1 MKKLTKVI
9 MSGAAVAALGCTMAA
24 SLTGCGNDKS
34 TINITGSSSVSPL
47 MSVLADEYMDA
58 HSNVNILVQTSDS
71 TSGVTDTQ
79 SGKNNLGMASR
90 ALKDEET
97 GVTSVKICDD
107 GVALIVNPN
116 CTVTSVTSAE
126 VYELYAN
133 GTAIQGTLTNAIT
146 REDGSGTR
154 DAFDG
159 LIKNVAG
166 NKLSALTS
174 FADCVE
180 ESNGTGAVKS
190 DIAANSNGNKVGYI
204 SMGALNNTV
213 KALVYEGVEATA
225 ANVKSGDYKLA
236 RPFNVLYNTEKGLSG
251 ATKEFLDWILSAE
264 GQQIVESEGY
274 VTIL

>member
-24 SLTGCGNDKS
+24 SLTGCGNDKT
-34 TINITGSSSVSPL
+34 TIKITGSSSVSPL

-58 HSNVNILVQTSDS
+58 HSNVEIIVQTSDS

-90 ALKDEET
+90 DLKDGET
-97 GVTSVKICDD
+97 GVTSVKICTD
-107 GVALIVNPN
+107 GVALVVHPN

-126 VYELYAN
+126 VYALYAN
-133 GTAIQGTLTNAIT
+133 GTPIQGTLTNAIT

-159 LIKNVAG
+159 LIVDLSG
-166 NKLSALTS
+166 NKLSAITS

-180 ESNGTGAVKS
+180 EMNSTGSVKS

-204 SMGALNNTV
+204 SMGSLDNTV
-213 KALVYEGVEATA
+213 KALTYENVEATTE
-225 ANVKSGDYKLA
+225 NVKSGEYTLA

-251 ATKEFLDWILSAE
+251 ATEEFLNWILGAE
-264 GQQIVESEGY
+264 GQAIVTTKGY